1 MVVFSMLF
9 PLFTLIVTICL
20 LCDQSHAE
28 LPLDETTTSTQIIQ
42 SLDEQQTLTGRL
54 AIVTGGTSGLG
65 KETVRSLALLDCAV
79 IMAVRNTQKA
89 LNVKNDII
97 HSILKGQHMRTT
109 RDKLEH
115 NIHIIKLDLASL
127 SSILDFAK
135 HVYRNYAQSIDYLFN
150 NAAIMAVPEFTQT
163 KDGFEQQIGVNYL
176 GHYYLTRLLMDKLL
190 QRRNSNQPARVISV
204 SSRAHK
210 YATQSIGNAVG
221 AMRKTLAD
229 DSAMQV
235 GYDGWGNYGISKA
248 FQILFARELQR
259 RMGKKGIVS
268 VSLHPGV
275 IKSGLQQY
283 LTEDYIETKT
293 FDKSVEQGTAT
304 QLWVALMPL
313 QKVVPGGYYYD
324 CQFHDDLLRDDLQP
338 VNGYLDEG
346 FDAINTL
353 ENSLWDVSEKLIQK
367 KGFTFS
373 YKDTKDDL

>member
-1 MVVFSMLF
+1 MMAVLRQVFV
-9 PLFTLIVTICL
+9 LITI
-20 LCDQSHAE
+20 LCCGMCALQ
-28 LPLDETTTSTQIIQ
+28 LDESTTTTQIIQ
-42 SLDEQQTLTGRL
+42 SLDEKQTLAGRL
-54 AIVTGGTSGLG
+54 AIVTGATSGLG
-65 KETVRSLALLDCAV
+65 KETVRSLAMLDCTV
-79 IMAVRNTQKA
+79 IMAVRNIQKA
-89 LNVKNDII
+89 LNVKDEM
-97 HSILKGQHMRTT
+97 KG
-109 RDKLEH
+109 K
-115 NIHIIKLDLASL
+115 IHIMQLDLASL
-127 SSILDFAK
+127 ASVLRFAK
-135 HVYRNYAQSIDYLFN
+135 EVHRQYDEPIDYLFN
-150 NAAIMAVPEFTQT
+150 NAAVMAIPNYTAT
-163 KDGFEQQIGVNYL
+163 SDGFEQQIGVNYL

-210 YATQSIGNAVG
+210 YATQSIGNAVET
-221 AMRKTLAD
+221 MRQTLAD

-283 LTEDYIETKT
+283 LTEEYVETKT